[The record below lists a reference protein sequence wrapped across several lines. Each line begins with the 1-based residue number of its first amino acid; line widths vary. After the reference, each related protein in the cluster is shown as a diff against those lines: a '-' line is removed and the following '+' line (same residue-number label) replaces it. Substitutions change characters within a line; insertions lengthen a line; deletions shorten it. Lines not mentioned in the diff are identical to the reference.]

1 MQGKSKLILKDILF
15 VLGLNAIL
23 NLILIPVYGITGA
36 AIATMISM
44 IILGLIFA
52 FQSWKF
58 LRIVPLRRKMI
69 NITIV
74 ALIPTGFLLLIKQII
89 EINLFTLIILGILF
103 ISLYVL
109 LIMLTG
115 CLDKNDKLIIELI
128 KKKISWKT
136 KIESSELKKEQED
149 L

>member
-1 MQGKSKLILKDILF
+1 
-15 VLGLNAIL
+15 
-23 NLILIPVYGITGA
+23 
-36 AIATMISM
+36 
-44 IILGLIFA
+44 
-52 FQSWKF
+52 
-58 LRIVPLRRKMI
+58 MI

-74 ALIPTGFLLLIKQII
+74 TLIPTGLLLLIKEII

-109 LIMLTG
+109 LIMFTG
-115 CLDKNDKLIIELI
+115 CLDKNDKLILDLI

-136 KIESSELKKEQED
+136 KSESSELKKEQED